1 MFFPLHYLP
10 TFHHVLLILILHL
23 FVGAPSYAPS
33 QEFRPARRCSQR
45 RRMASPPN
53 EIPFFVIKA
62 AMVAVRKRRRNPM
75 TSTLIPPNDLKDLPT
90 TELQSKFF
98 QVASDVARMR
108 RVCEALPMAEASLNN
123 ISNELAVRK
132 YRTPKP

>member
-1 MFFPLHYLP
+1 
-10 TFHHVLLILILHL
+10 
-23 FVGAPSYAPS
+23 
-33 QEFRPARRCSQR
+33 
-45 RRMASPPN
+45 
-53 EIPFFVIKA
+53 
-62 AMVAVRKRRRNPM
+62 M
-75 TSTLIPPNDLKDLPT
+75 TSTLIPPSDLKELPT

-132 YRTPKP
+132 YRAPKP

>member
-1 MFFPLHYLP
+1 M
-10 TFHHVLLILILHL
+10 
-23 FVGAPSYAPS
+23 
-33 QEFRPARRCSQR
+33 
-45 RRMASPPN
+45 
-53 EIPFFVIKA
+53 KA
-62 AMVAVRKRRRNPM
+62 AMVAVRQMKEKPM